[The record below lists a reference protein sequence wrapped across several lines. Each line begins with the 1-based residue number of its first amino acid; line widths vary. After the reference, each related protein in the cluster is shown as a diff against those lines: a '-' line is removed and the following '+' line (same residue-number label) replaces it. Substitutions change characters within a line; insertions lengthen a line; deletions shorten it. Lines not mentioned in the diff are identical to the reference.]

1 MYLLRDFLIV
11 GCGSFFGG
19 GCRFLVSK
27 ASAAMFATSFPFG
40 TFIVNIFGCF
50 LIGFLSGLPYAN
62 FGVSPQAKLLLT
74 TGFCGGFTTFST
86 FMNENL
92 SLLSGGNNLFFFLY
106 LVGSFALGLLCVWGG
121 MAAAKIVAM

>member
-1 MYLLRDFLIV
+1 MYLFRDFLIV
-11 GCGSFFGG
+11 GCGSFLGG

-27 ASAAMFATSFPFG
+27 AATVWFTTSFPFG
-40 TFIVNIFGCF
+40 TFIVNLLGCF
-50 LIGFLSGLPYAN
+50 LIGFFSGLPYAN
-62 FGVSPQAKLLLT
+62 FGLSPQAKLLLT

-92 SLLSGGNNLFFFLY
+92 SLLSGGNNLYFFLY

-121 MAAAKIVAM
+121 TVLAKLVAI